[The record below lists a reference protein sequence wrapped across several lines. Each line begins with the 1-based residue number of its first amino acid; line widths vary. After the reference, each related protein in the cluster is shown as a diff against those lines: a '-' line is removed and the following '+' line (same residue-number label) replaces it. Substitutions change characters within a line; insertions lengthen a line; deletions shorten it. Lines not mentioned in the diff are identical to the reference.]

1 MRLRCSVKVG
11 DLVKSRL
18 ILDHDYRAL
27 GIILEIKGDAIVLWN
42 NSEGKKAHPVFLLE
56 GVEDACW

>member
-1 MRLRCSVKVG
+1 MKVG

-27 GIILEIKGDAIVLWN
+27 GIILKIEEDAIVLWN

-56 GVEDACW
+56 SVENACW

>member
-1 MRLRCSVKVG
+1 MKVG

-42 NSEGKKAHPVFLLE
+42 NSEGKKTHPVFLLE